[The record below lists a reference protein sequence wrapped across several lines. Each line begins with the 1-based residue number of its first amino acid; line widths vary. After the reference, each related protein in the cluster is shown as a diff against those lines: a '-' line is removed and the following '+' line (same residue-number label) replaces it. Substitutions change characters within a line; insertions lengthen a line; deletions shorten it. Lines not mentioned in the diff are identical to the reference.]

1 MKNSKKEKYIKGILV
16 LALITALSLN
26 MVGCSKVDSEIVAK
40 VNEEVITKEDIYNI
54 LVAQSGE
61 QLVETLINEIIIN
74 SEAQKAEIEVSEEE
88 VQAELDKLIEAYG
101 GEEAFKDAITYYGY
115 DVDEMKKNINMNFK
129 IKRLLEPRVEITDEE
144 IEEYFDENRHEF
156 IIQEQ
161 VKASH
166 ILVREENEAN
176 EIYSMI
182 EDGEKFEDLAVEYSV
197 DGSSIYGGDLGYF
210 SRGEMVKEFEDTAF
224 SLDIDEISRPI
235 KSEFGYHIIKVFD
248 KIEEKTPKL
257 EDYKELIRDKI
268 LEENIPY
275 VYNDWYDEIIGDYK
289 IENKLVD

>member
-1 MKNSKKEKYIKGILV
+1 MKNTKKKKYIKGILV
-16 LALITALSLN
+16 MGIVAALSIS
-26 MVGCSKVDSEIVAK
+26 MAGCSKTDSEIVAK
-40 VNEEVITKEDIYNI
+40 VNEEVITKDDLYDI
-54 LVAQSGE
+54 LVAQSGQ
-61 QLVETLINEIIIN
+61 QLVDTLINEIIIN
-74 SEAQKAEIEVSEEE
+74 SEAKKAGIEITEEE
-88 VQAELDKLIEAYG
+88 VQGELDKLIEAYG
-101 GEEAFKDAITYYGY
+101 GEDAFKDAMLYYGY

-144 IEEYFDENRHEF
+144 IEEYFNENIYEF
-156 IIQEQ
+156 TIQEQ

-176 EIYSMI
+176 EIYKKLQN
-182 EDGEKFEDLAVEYSV
+182 GENFEDLAKEFSM

-210 SRGEMVKEFEDTAF
+210 GRGEMVKEFEDTAF
-224 SLDIDEISRPI
+224 SLDIGETSEPV

-248 KIEEKTPKL
+248 KIEEETPKL
-257 EDYKELIRDKI
+257 EDHRELVRDKI
-268 LEENIPY
+268 LEESIPH